1 MTTARLSYRLTQA
14 QFEQALE
21 KNPSLELISIQQPS
35 NGQWIVPANDISALD
50 AETAARLIQFNGFV
64 SINKAAFEQA
74 AEAQHVEAE
83 QLIEAT
89 ARMYAEQFGF
99 SGQWRYNRGHPNRPE
114 TVGRSVVFEATS
126 NLANEGTAPI
136 AVLRPVG
143 QAEMAVLVEAPG
155 GDELPPF

>member
-1 MTTARLSYRLTQA
+1 MTTARFSYRLTQA

-21 KNPSLELISIQQPS
+21 ENPTLELISIQQPS

-50 AETAARLIQFNGFV
+50 ADAAARLIQYHGFV
-64 SINKAAFEQA
+64 SINKGAFEQA
-74 AEAQHVEAE
+74 AGAQHVEPE

-99 SGQWRYNRGHPNRPE
+99 SGQWRYNRGNPNRPE

-136 AVLRPVG
+136 ATLRPVG
-143 QAEMAVLVEAPG
+143 KAEMASLVESAG
-155 GDELPPF
+155 GDSMPF

>member
-1 MTTARLSYRLTQA
+1 MANARFSYRLTQA
-14 QFEQALE
+14 QFEQAFTQR
-21 KNPSLELISIQQPS
+21 PTLELISIQQPS
-35 NGQWIVPANDISALD
+35 NGMWIVPANDISALD

-74 AEAQHVEAE
+74 AEAQHVEPE

-89 ARMYAEQFGF
+89 ARMYADQFGF
-99 SGQWRYNRGHPNRPE
+99 SGQWRYNRGNPNRPE

-143 QAEMAVLVEAPG
+143 KAEMAVLVEAPG
-155 GDELPPF
+155 GDTFPPF

>member
-1 MTTARLSYRLTQA
+1 MAHARFSYRLTQA
-14 QFEQALE
+14 QFEQALTQR
-21 KNPSLELISIQQPS
+21 PTLELISIQQPS
-35 NGQWIVPANDISALD
+35 NGQWIVPANDISALNAD
-50 AETAARLIQFNGFV
+50 TAARLIQHHGFV
-64 SINKAAFEQA
+64 SINKAAFIEA
-74 AEAQHVEAE
+74 AGAQHVEPE

-99 SGQWRYNRGHPNRPE
+99 CGQWRFSRGNPNRPE

-136 AVLRPVG
+136 ATLRPVG

-155 GDELPPF
+155 GDEFPPF

>member
-1 MTTARLSYRLTQA
+1 MANARFSYRLTQE
-14 QFEQALE
+14 QFEQALTQR
-21 KNPSLELISIQQPS
+21 PTLELISIQQPS

-50 AETAARLIQFNGFV
+50 ADAAARLIQYHGFV

-74 AEAQHVEAE
+74 AGAQHVEPG

-89 ARMYAEQFGF
+89 ARMYQDQFGF
-99 SGQWRYNRGHPNRPE
+99 SGQWRYNRGNPNRPE

-155 GDELPPF
+155 GDELPF

>member
-1 MTTARLSYRLTQA
+1 MAHARFSYRLTQA
-14 QFEQALE
+14 QFEQALTQR
-21 KNPSLELISIQQPS
+21 PTLELISIQQPS

-50 AETAARLIQFNGFV
+50 AEAAARLIQFNGFV

-74 AEAQHVEAE
+74 AEAQHVEPG

-89 ARMYAEQFGF
+89 ARLYADQFGF
-99 SGQWRYNRGHPNRPE
+99 SGQWRYNRGNPNRPE